1 MIDTTPNW
9 VPKVHPTTRDVEADD
24 PMEVVAEPVA
34 GGDPAFMLR
43 CVLEEYAW
51 LGWDADQL
59 LMLFR
64 SPEYPVL
71 NQLLAH
77 FGEAAVRQQ
86 IDELLGGTGG
96 AFYRTTVVEA
106 EPDPDAEDDHDHG
119 PELIQ
124 LTVRA
129 RNR

>member
-1 MIDTTPNW
+1 VNVPATTEEF
-9 VPKVHPTTRDVEADD
+9 VPKVHPLTREVEADD
-24 PMEVVAEPVA
+24 PLEVIAKPVA
-34 GGDPAFMLR
+34 GGDPACMLR

-51 LGWDADQL
+51 MGWGEDQL
-59 LMLFR
+59 LALFR

-77 FGEAAVRQQ
+77 FGEPAVREQ
-86 IDELLGGTGG
+86 IADLLGEAG
-96 AFYRTTVVEA
+96 APLYQATVCETEP
-106 EPDPDAEDDHDHG
+106 EPDEDHHE

-129 RNR
+129 RSK